1 MAVNT
6 MSKEQAYQLLNSIHA
21 QATGNTS
28 LVATDYSSFVSVAQ
42 AMLQAGFEPAL
53 NAITQVL
60 ARTIIAVR
68 PYDEKFKGLQFDAE
82 SWGGIIRKI
91 NFADRG
97 TEIDDSYADA
107 LTEGL
112 SVDQYKV
119 KKPAV
124 IETRYVG
131 SDVYQAHYTIYRE
144 QLKTAFENPENF
156 GSFMTGLLMHF
167 MNERTQ
173 WLESMKRG
181 ILVNAIASKADAN
194 VDVINLR
201 TEYNTSTGQTLTAQ
215 QLMLPANYPAF
226 MKWAYA
232 RVAKVSR
239 EFTARSSKY
248 QLPLTGYSINRH
260 TPYADQR
267 VYFLAEFLESM
278 TARVLADAYHDNFL
292 KYADV
297 EGVDFWQAIDTPD
310 QISAKPVYI
319 DNTGAVKVAAANV
332 ALSNVVG
339 VIFDRDA
346 MGYNIFND
354 TVEASPYNAA
364 GQYYN
369 LYAHMDIQLQNDLTE
384 KVAVFTLN

>member
-1 MAVNT
+1 MAVNSMT
-6 MSKEQAYQLLNSIHA
+6 KEQVYTLLNAIHA
-21 QATGNTS
+21 QATGDTTIA
-28 LVATDYSSFVSVAQ
+28 ATDYSSFVSVAQ
-42 AMLQAGFEPAL
+42 ATLQAGTEPTL

-68 PYDEKFKGLQFDAE
+68 PYDEKFKGLQFTAE
-82 SWGGIIRKI
+82 EWGGIIRKI

-97 TEIDDSYADA
+97 AEADA
-107 LTEGL
+107 THAT
-112 SVDQYKV
+112 VDGAAIDQFV
-119 KKPAV
+119 VRKPAV
-124 IETRYVG
+124 LETRYVG
-131 SDVYQAHYTIYRE
+131 SDVYQGHYTIYRE
-144 QLKTAFENPENF
+144 QLKTAFENEANF
-156 GSFMTGLLMHF
+156 GSFMSGLLMHF

-173 WLESMKRG
+173 WLENLKRG
-181 ILVNAIASKADAN
+181 ILVNAIAAKADMN
-194 VDVINLR
+194 VDIINLR
-201 TEYNTSTGQTLTAQ
+201 TEYNTATGQTLTDK

-239 EFTARSSKY
+239 EFTARSQKY
-248 QLPLTGYSINRH
+248 QVKVNSLDINRH

-267 VYFLAEFLESM
+267 VYFLAEFLEGM

-297 EGVDFWQAIDTPD
+297 EAVDFWQAIDTPD

-319 DNTGAVKVAAANV
+319 DATGATKVAAANV

-339 VIFDRDA
+339 IIFDRDA
-346 MGYNIFND
+346 LGYNIFND
-354 TVEASPYNAA
+354 VVESSPYNAA

-369 LYAHMDIQLQNDLTE
+369 LFAHMDVQLENDFTE
-384 KVAVFTLN
+384 KIAVFTLN

>member
-1 MAVNT
+1 MAVNSMT
-6 MSKEQAYQLLNSIHA
+6 KEQVYTLLNAIHA
-21 QATGNTS
+21 QATGDTTIA
-28 LVATDYSSFVSVAQ
+28 ATDYSSFVSVAQ
-42 AMLQAGFEPAL
+42 ATLQAGTEPTL

-68 PYDEKFKGLQFDAE
+68 PYDEKFKGLQYTAE
-82 SWGGIIRKI
+82 EWGGIIRKI

-97 TEIDDSYADA
+97 AEADQ
-107 LTEGL
+107 THSTTDGL
-112 SVDQYKV
+112 AVDQFV
-119 KKPAV
+119 VRKPAV
-124 IETRYVG
+124 LETRYVG
-131 SDVYQAHYTIYRE
+131 SDVYQGHYTIYRE
-144 QLKTAFENPENF
+144 QLKTAFENEANF
-156 GSFMTGLLMHF
+156 GSFMSGLLMHF

-173 WLESMKRG
+173 WLENLKRG
-181 ILVNAIASKADAN
+181 ILVNAIAAKADMN

-201 TEYNTSTGQTLTAQ
+201 SEYNTATGQNLTDK

-239 EFTARSSKY
+239 EFTARSQKY
-248 QLPLTGYSINRH
+248 QVKVNGLDINRH

-267 VYFLAEFLESM
+267 VYFLADFLEAM

-292 KYADV
+292 TYSDV

-319 DNTGAVKVAAANV
+319 DATGAVNVASANV

-339 VIFDRDA
+339 IIFDRDA
-346 MGYNIFND
+346 LGYNIFND
-354 TVEASPYNAA
+354 VVEASPYNAA

-369 LYAHMDIQLQNDLTE
+369 LFAHMDIQLQNDFTE
-384 KVAVFTLN
+384 KIAVFTLN

>member
-1 MAVNT
+1 MAVNSMT
-6 MSKEQAYQLLNSIHA
+6 KEQAYTLLNAIHA
-21 QATGNTS
+21 QATGDTTIA
-28 LVATDYSSFVSVAQ
+28 ATDYSSFVSVAQ
-42 AMLQAGFEPAL
+42 ATLQAGTEATL

-68 PYDEKFKGLQFDAE
+68 PYDEKFKGLQFTSE
-82 SWGGIIRKI
+82 EWGGIIRKI
-91 NFADRG
+91 SFADRG
-97 TEIDDSYADA
+97 AEADQSYA
-107 LTEGL
+107 TVEGQAI
-112 SVDQYKV
+112 DQYV
-119 KKPAV
+119 VRKPAV

-131 SDVYQAHYTIYRE
+131 SDVYQGHYTIYRE
-144 QLKTAFENPENF
+144 QLKTAFENESNF
-156 GSFMTGLLMHF
+156 GSFMSGLLMHF

-173 WLESMKRG
+173 WLENMKRG
-181 ILVNAIASKADAN
+181 ILVNAIAAKADMN

-201 TEYNTSTGQTLTAQ
+201 TEYNTVTGQTLSATDI
-215 QLMLPANYPAF
+215 MLPANYPAF

-239 EFTARSSKY
+239 EFTARSQKY
-248 QLPLTGYSINRH
+248 QVKIGGLDINRH

-267 VYFLAEFLESM
+267 VYFLAEFLEGM

-297 EGVDFWQAIDTPD
+297 EAVDFWQAIDTPD

-319 DNTGAVKVAAANV
+319 DATGATKVAAANV

-339 VIFDRDA
+339 IIFDRDA
-346 MGYNIFND
+346 LGYNIFND
-354 TVEASPYNAA
+354 VVESSPYNAA

-369 LYAHMDIQLQNDLTE
+369 LFAHMDVQLESDFSE
-384 KVAVFTLN
+384 KIAVFTLN

>member
-1 MAVNT
+1 MAVNSMT
-6 MSKEQAYQLLNSIHA
+6 KEQAYTLLNAIHA
-21 QATGNTS
+21 QATGDTTIA
-28 LVATDYSSFVSVAQ
+28 ATDYSSFVSVAQ
-42 AMLQAGFEPAL
+42 ATLQAGTEATL

-68 PYDEKFKGLQFDAE
+68 PYDEKFKGLQFTAE
-82 SWGGIIRKI
+82 EWGGIIRKI
-91 NFADRG
+91 SFADKG
-97 TEIDDSYADA
+97 AEADQSYA
-107 LTEGL
+107 TVEGQAI
-112 SVDQYKV
+112 DQYV
-119 KKPAV
+119 VRKPAV

-131 SDVYQAHYTIYRE
+131 SDVYQGHYTIYRE
-144 QLKTAFENPENF
+144 QLKTAFENESNF
-156 GSFMTGLLMHF
+156 GSFMSGLLMHF

-173 WLESMKRG
+173 WLENMKRG
-181 ILVNAIASKADAN
+181 ILVNAIAAKADMN

-201 TEYNTSTGQTLTAQ
+201 TEYNTATGQNLTDK

-239 EFTARSSKY
+239 EFTARSQKY
-248 QLPLTGYSINRH
+248 QVKIGGLDINRH

-267 VYFLAEFLESM
+267 VYFLAEFLEGM

-297 EGVDFWQAIDTPD
+297 EAVDFWQAIDTPD
-310 QISAKPVYI
+310 QISATPVYI
-319 DNTGAVKVAAANV
+319 DANGATKVAAANV

-339 VIFDRDA
+339 IIFDRDA
-346 MGYNIFND
+346 LGYNIFND
-354 TVEASPYNAA
+354 TVESSPYNAA

-369 LYAHMDIQLQNDLTE
+369 LYAHMDVQLESDFSE
-384 KVAVFTLN
+384 KIAVFTLN